1 MEVVQ
6 RVGDPDEDR
15 GLRRLPKTRVLVE
28 PPWDDVHCHIRVG
41 DENVLSISHPL
52 HFVLHP
58 WVEVS
63 RIGSSSLGLREQADG
78 CQSPAE
84 VLNPR

>member
-28 PPWDDVHCHIRVG
+28 PPWDDVHRHIGVG

-58 WVEVS
+58 GVEVS
-63 RIGSSSLGLREQADG
+63 RIRPPPASVFVNRLMVASLR
-78 CQSPAE
+78 PKY
-84 VLNPR
+84 